1 MRIGS
6 YADFC
11 FAEVTLLYLNY
22 MTKFIKNSLL
32 LLLCLASLGISAV
45 NNPVGEERKTN
56 VADFFRHPQKGDKYN
71 EMWSYVFVLDN
82 GTKIYV
88 NYTWMYLPTQG
99 FKIGTDFSIWNF
111 NGKSQSV
118 GRQYPTDRFVE
129 DKSTNSISINN
140 GDYLMEKA
148 PGTGHR
154 VLFSA
159 NKNGKKFLDVIFT
172 SAVSGVVPGDGVFNV
187 DGNKFGLY
195 VHIPHGRIK
204 GRVGIGEDTLEI
216 SGYGYMDHVW
226 QNEKPVEM
234 ATRMLTL
241 SMPQPKS
248 FIAGRTGITK
258 NGTPYGYSIHHEEN
272 ISKIIYPVSV
282 LENEKTYHPRYF
294 PKNLTIVWNEAT
306 TAPIKFEVKAQETF
320 SILSNFDG
328 YIEQKAVKLVLGE
341 LLYKRGRS
349 QTEHGK
355 LDWTIAGF

>member
-1 MRIGS
+1 
-6 YADFC
+6 
-11 FAEVTLLYLNY
+11 
-22 MTKFIKNSLL
+22 MTKFTKHSLL
-32 LLLCLASLGISAV
+32 LILCLASLGVCAV
-45 NNPVGEERKTN
+45 NNPAGEERKTN
-56 VADFFRHPQKGDKYN
+56 VMDFFRHPQKSDKYN

-82 GTKIYV
+82 GAKIYV
-88 NYTWMYLPTQG
+88 NYTWMYVPTQG

-118 GRQYPTDRFVE
+118 GRQYSTDRFAE
-129 DKSTNSISINN
+129 DKSANSISINS

-159 NKNGKKFLDVIFT
+159 NKNGKKFLDVTFT
-172 SAVSGVVPGDGVFNV
+172 SAESGLVPGDGVFAV

-195 VHIPHGRIK
+195 VHIPYGRIK
-204 GRVGIGEDTLEI
+204 GRVGIGEDTVEV

-226 QNEKPVEM
+226 QNEKPAEM

-241 SMPQPKS
+241 SMPSPKS
-248 FIAGRTGITK
+248 FIAGRTGVTK
-258 NGTPYGYSIHHEEN
+258 NGTPYGYSIYRAEN
-272 ISKIIYPVSV
+272 ASKIIYPASV
-282 LENEKTYHPRYF
+282 LENEKSYNPKSF
-294 PKNLTIVWNEAT
+294 PKNLTLVWSD
-306 TAPIKFEVKAQETF
+306 TAIPSIKFEVKAQETF

-328 YIEQKAVKLVLGE
+328 FLERNVVKLALGE

-349 QTEHGK
+349 QTELGK